1 MLTQKMSKEAL
12 LIIKGIAIEKN
23 KENLKNTIA
32 LFDKTLYALRDGS
45 SELNLPK
52 TNEKEIVEALNKE
65 IKLWNLFRKF
75 LDEIVEDKVN
85 KNTLKAVEIVKLFIK
100 IKNYS

>member
-52 TNEKEIVEALNKE
+52 TNEKEINKE